1 MFMILRLLHKMYK
14 GMNKKGV
21 DTLTERIVFLV
32 LIALFFG
39 LMFAGVTLV
48 GRQITLYEQ
57 VYAKQIALIVDKAE
71 PGMDIEFT
79 NFKIFKLAADN
90 NAPNDIVSFNNEL
103 NIVTVRLSS
112 GKGYNYK
119 FFNDVDVVW
128 NIIPD
133 RQLITIKIVES
144 KEVKDENVE

>member
-1 MFMILRLLHKMYK
+1 MYK